1 MLLAVAGVHGLAQPL
16 VLGLQ
21 QPHLGQKLGK
31 LVLQGDHLLGQLSVV
46 QLVGVGLLFG
56 GGFQGVQLSLY
67 QVQASLEP
75 HFLVVYLGLLQLQA
89 VGLPLQG
96 EYLVLELEYLVLVL
110 PAYLG
115 GGFVV
120 VAPQAPVLLG
130 QLLDLVVQVID
141 GLLGDCKLL
150 LVESSR

>member
-1 MLLAVAGVHGLAQPL
+1 M
-16 VLGLQ
+16 
-21 QPHLGQKLGK
+21 
-31 LVLQGDHLLGQLSVV
+31 
-46 QLVGVGLLFG
+46 
-56 GGFQGVQLSLY
+56 QLSLY